1 MGYTPSPTRG
11 EGEQE
16 DSDLTPFSRSGRGA
30 AVGEGLTEI
39 ILDRLVT
46 LNAQRAEEERNGHIR
61 WLRPEYQAPGETIT
75 QTNLEGIDTPEASII
90 APTTLKTFPK
100 EPKAQLAA
108 IRDLLRSS
116 NTPWSIDQI
125 AAQFKNG
132 GRYKNAIAE
141 NCDRLEWFSILIC
154 QEENHIKYWQHIETP

>member
-1 MGYTPSPTRG
+1 MQFG
-11 EGEQE
+11 
-16 DSDLTPFSRSGRGA
+16 
-30 AVGEGLTEI
+30 
-39 ILDRLVT
+39 DRTSVHQNPIRHQIPHRRQQNPPLV
-46 LNAQRAEEERNGHIR
+46 H
-61 WLRPEYQAPGETIT
+61 
-75 QTNLEGIDTPEASII
+75 
-90 APTTLKTFPK
+90 LKTFPK

-141 NCDRLEWFSILIC
+141 NCDRLEWFSILLC